1 MAYNVFKRPMFKR
14 GGSTTGTG
22 IMSHVEPKRVERV
35 KASGGYFPM
44 PTKGTPLD
52 VSKLSQA
59 ERGDI
64 ARKRFLNN
72 LKTYGSKG
80 LDLLKRGAQR
90 TAGFMGAGRVPYLA
104 AAAKPL
110 ALMTAPLAGVGGL
123 MYLNRPKTD
132 AALEVMKSE
141 PSSTFDETGAF
152 DFEDYSKRLREANKQ
167 GNEISFFDIF
177 KSKKDPPD
185 DFEVSGGIAEVK
197 PGESAMDAVFNR
209 AEEQAANAAANKP
222 KSVKEPKYEE
232 ADLRTKVQK
241 EADEIMDMLK
251 DEDLNRAEAAL
262 LVSKAL
268 KTPGSISDKIDVAVE
283 GAMGIAKRKS
293 KEDKQAKLLA
303 YQSVKEKEIAEAK
316 RSELPPLGR
325 MVQRLA
331 DLKATDPKLLSA
343 SEKNEMKYLEDQ
355 VKKEDIIEK
364 ANVIAMK
371 DIYTKGQEEIP
382 SLESTI
388 RDYLSRKN
396 ELNEDELMDLKKKQ
410 DRLNLLKYYEQ
421 QLRLGFNFAEGG
433 RAEYAEGSED
443 PNAPALESDETKGG
457 SNIFPTKT
465 VEKLS
470 FAELRQKLP
479 QEITNDIVQLI
490 ANSEEAL
497 QDFAYIKTQTDIND
511 FNLKYGVNLV
521 LPPQQG

>member
-22 IMSHVEPKRVERV
+22 IMSHVEPRV
-35 KASGGYFPM
+35 KAAGGYFPM
-44 PTKGTPLD
+44 PAKGTPLD
-52 VSKLSQA
+52 PRTLSQT
-59 ERGDI
+59 ELGDI

-80 LDLLKRGAQR
+80 LDILKKAGQR
-90 TAGFMGAGRVPYLA
+90 TAGFVGANRIPMTGPIGKMA
-104 AAAKPL
+104 APF
-110 ALMTAPLAGVGGL
+110 AGVGAL

-132 AALEVMKSE
+132 VALEVMKSE
-141 PSSTFDETGAF
+141 PSSTFDETNID
-152 DFEDYSKRLREANKQ
+152 DFNDYTERLMKANKQ
-167 GNEISFFDIF
+167 GNKISFMDVF
-177 KSKKDPPD
+177 KKPKDSVE

-209 AEEQAANAAANKP
+209 AQEQIEDAANKAANKP
-222 KSVKEPKYEE
+222 DSGKEPKYEE

-251 DEDLNRAEAAL
+251 DEDLNKAEAAL

-268 KTPGSISDKIDVAVE
+268 KTPGSISDKIDVAVTD
-283 GAMGIAKRKS
+283 AMGIARRKS

-303 YQSVKEKEIAEAK
+303 YEAVKEKEIAEAK
-316 RSELPPLGR
+316 RGELPAVGKI
-325 MVQRLA
+325 VQRLS
-331 DLKATDPKLLSA
+331 DLKATDPNLLSA

-355 VKKEDIIEK
+355 LAKESYQDK
-364 ANVIAMK
+364 QVLSFMSSVLAANR
-371 DIYTKGQEEIP
+371 DQIP
-382 SLESTI
+382 SLERKIKELQSQEKLDDEEKSQLEKYIKEYST
-388 RDYLSRKN
+388 
-396 ELNEDELMDLKKKQ
+396 LKFYEEQ
-410 DRLNLLKYYEQ
+410 LGVGIGLKD
-421 QLRLGFNFAEGG
+421 GG
-433 RAEYAEGSED
+433 RVEYAEGSEN
-443 PNAPALESDETKGG
+443 PNAPTVESDETKGG

-470 FAELRQKLP
+470 FGELRQKLP
-479 QEITNDIVQLI
+479 KEITNDIVQLI

>member
-14 GGSTTGTG
+14 GGSTKGTG
-22 IMSHVEPKRVERV
+22 IMSHVEPRV
-35 KASGGYFPM
+35 KAAGGYFPM

-59 ERGDI
+59 ELGEI
-64 ARKRFLNN
+64 SRKRFLNN

-80 LDLLKRGAQR
+80 LDILKKAGQR
-90 TAGFMGAGRVPYLA
+90 TAGFMGAGRVPMLG
-104 AAAKPL
+104 AAK
-110 ALMTAPLAGVGGL
+110 TAATMAAPFSGVAGL
-123 MYLNRPKTD
+123 MYMNRPKTD
-132 AALEVMKSE
+132 VALEFMKSA
-141 PSSTFDETGAF
+141 PSGTFDETNIDVGEF
-152 DFEDYSKRLREANKQ
+152 YKELSEKNKQ
-167 GNEISFFDIF
+167 GNKIGFMDIF
-177 KSKKDPPD
+177 KKPKDSIE
-185 DFEVSGGIAEVK
+185 DFEVSGDIAEVK
-197 PGESAMDAVFNR
+197 TGESAMDAVFNR
-209 AEEQAANAAANKP
+209 AEEQIQDAANKAANKP
-222 KSVKEPKYEE
+222 SSGKEPKYEE

-251 DEDLNRAEAAL
+251 DEDLNKAEAAL

-268 KTPGSISDKIDVAVE
+268 KTPGSISDKIDVAVND
-283 GAMGIAKRKS
+283 AMSIARRKS

-316 RSELPPLGR
+316 RRELPAVGR
-325 MVQRLA
+325 VVQRLA
-331 DLKATDPKLLSA
+331 DLKATDPNLLSS
-343 SEKNEMKYLEDQ
+343 SEKNEMKLLEEQ
-355 VKKEDIIEK
+355 LEKGESYQEKQLVSYMSSVLSANRERIPALERRIKELQAKEK
-364 ANVIAMK
+364 L
-371 DIYTKGQEEIP
+371 DDEERDVLEN
-382 SLESTI
+382 SL
-388 RDYLSRKN
+388 K
-396 ELNEDELMDLKKKQ
+396 ELNTLRFFQKQ
-410 DRLNLLKYYEQ
+410 LGLNF
-421 QLRLGFNFAEGG
+421 GFAEGG
-433 RAEYAEGSED
+433 RVEYAEGSED
-443 PNAPALESDETKGG
+443 PNAPAVESDETKGG

-479 QEITNDIVQLI
+479 KEITNDIVQLI